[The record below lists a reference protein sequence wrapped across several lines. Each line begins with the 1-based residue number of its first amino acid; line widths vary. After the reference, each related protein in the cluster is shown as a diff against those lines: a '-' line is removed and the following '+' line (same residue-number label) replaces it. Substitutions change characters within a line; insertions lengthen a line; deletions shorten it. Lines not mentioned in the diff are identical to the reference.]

1 MIFQGEMKIFRMVS
15 YKSLDFGALIL
26 GINSLLIIKTFLQ
39 RLYIKFSS
47 FPLNHSRKVVVSY
60 KRKFVHEVLVN
71 CLFKLAQEKVWSVEL
86 TVPP

>member
-39 RLYIKFSS
+39 MLYIKNFLLSAES
-47 FPLNHSRKVVVSY
+47 FKKSCCKLQAKV
-60 KRKFVHEVLVN
+60 
-71 CLFKLAQEKVWSVEL
+71 CA
-86 TVPP
+86 

>member
-39 RLYIKFSS
+39 MLYIKIVLLSAES
-47 FPLNHSRKVVVSY
+47 FKKGCCQLQAKV
-60 KRKFVHEVLVN
+60 
-71 CLFKLAQEKVWSVEL
+71 CAWS
-86 TVPP
+86 TG